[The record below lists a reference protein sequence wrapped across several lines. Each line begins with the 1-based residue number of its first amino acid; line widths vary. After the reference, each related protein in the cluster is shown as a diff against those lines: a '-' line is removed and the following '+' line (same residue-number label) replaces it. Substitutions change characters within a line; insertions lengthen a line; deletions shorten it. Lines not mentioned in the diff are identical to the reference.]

1 MSQAAGTISKTDYEV
16 KKRGKYS
23 WPI

>member
-16 KKRGKYS
+16 KERGKYS